1 MGAGAPSDE
10 QIEMIYNQEKHL
22 FEENA
27 EFLLPDSNVQDVD
40 FDDIEKTL
48 VVATT
53 LGVNKYK
60 DLIRISE
67 VEFEKPD
74 GPTIL
79 PISNANAVSAND
91 GAVAVTT
98 SSEGGIAL
106 PELNIREEFTK
117 IDGMIPDPDGET
129 KITEA
134 LFAPID
140 PPTVAEGKVFYD
152 QNKHALSV
160 YSDVDMTLN
169 LGQEEI
175 IRVLNNSGAVIPNAT
190 PVYVT
195 GASGGLP
202 TIDLAQANLYSTAS
216 VPGVTTHEILNGEE
230 GFITHA
236 GTTGGDFSTFAVGD
250 LLYVS
255 ETVAGEMVTV
265 APDIVTKLG
274 FVVDNTADGSMIVK
288 IASLV
293 QLPNVIGYM
302 SGGAVPG
309 TISTTITDIDT
320 YTTSGNI
327 VSTINAAAGTI
338 NTPSTGTYRLGVNLN
353 IAFTPENSLKVLTI
367 HLTES
372 DNTPVLT
379 FNQTLSKN
387 TESASFVISVPFD
400 ATSGK
405 VAKLRISSDDDI
417 TGVTADLMSFDIESI
432 NIR

>member
-1 MGAGAPSDE
+1 M
-10 QIEMIYNQEKHL
+10 
-22 FEENA
+22 
-27 EFLLPDSNVQDVD
+27 V
-40 FDDIEKTL
+40 
-48 VVATT
+48 
-53 LGVNKYK
+53 
-60 DLIRISE
+60 
-67 VEFEKPD
+67 
-74 GPTIL
+74 
-79 PISNANAVSAND
+79 AVSSNNET
-91 GAVAVTT
+91 V
-98 SSEGGIAL
+98 GIATIAETAVIV
-106 PELNIREEFTK
+106 PTLNIREKFNE
-117 IDGMIPDPDGET
+117 IEGQIPDPDGET

-140 PPTVAEGKVFYD
+140 PPSVAEGKVFYD
-152 QNKHALSV
+152 ADKHALSV

-169 LGQEEI
+169 LGQEEV
-175 IRVLNNSGAVIPNAT
+175 IRVLNNSGSGIPNAT

-202 TIDLAQANLYSTAS
+202 TIGLAQANLYSTAS
-216 VPGVTTHEILNGEE
+216 VPGMTTHEIPNGEE
-230 GFITHA
+230 GFVTHA
-236 GTTGGDFSTFAVGD
+236 GTLGGDFSAFAIED
-250 LLYVS
+250 FLYVS
-255 ETVAGEMVTV
+255 ETVAGGMVTV

-274 FVVDNTADGSMIVK
+274 FVVDNTVDGSMIVK
-288 IASLV
+288 IANLV

-302 SGGAVPG
+302 SNGAVPG

-320 YTTSGNI
+320 YTNSGNI
-327 VSTINAAAGTI
+327 VSIISAAAGTI